1 MPWPAIIS
9 VSVSFFLSLALK
21 GVLGILLVAKGLLD
35 RIGGDMEI
43 NGSVVWL
50 HVGSENGDWARLEC
64 VSRGQA
70 VEVMGHGK

>member
-50 HVGSENGDWARLEC
+50 HGSEDGDWARLEC